1 MPTIATPP
9 STALRRVFAFERD
22 FARRQATHTAPVP
35 GGLAVLNDDFPGS
48 YEHNH
53 LIVDE
58 PAEPA
63 DVLRAADEVLG
74 GAGRTFRQV
83 HVNLQ
88 FPTEEAELGFAHP
101 MAKADYFHL
110 MHLVMAHTGAAPDRP
125 PVDGLRVA
133 PVEFELLRPAVLAAS
148 DLAMPET
155 AGQVN
160 ERLVDRRPL
169 RRLGADPEYG
179 GRVEFLAVLGADGLP
194 RAWCD
199 LYLEPGRP
207 GGGIAQIEDVMTAS
221 RWRNRGYGRALVL
234 DAVGR
239 ARRAGCDLVFLRAD
253 DDDWPQEL
261 YRRLGF
267 TQLGIGH
274 VFQRLPDRRWPGTP

>member
-1 MPTIATPP
+1 VPTIATPP

-22 FARRQATHTAPVP
+22 FARRQATSAVPVP

-53 LIVDE
+53 LIIDE
-58 PAEPA
+58 PADPA
-63 DVLRAADEVLG
+63 DVLLAADEVLG
-74 GAGRTFRQV
+74 TAGRPFRQLQ
-83 HVNLQ
+83 VNLQ
-88 FPTEEAELGFAHP
+88 FPTEEAELAFAHP
-101 MAKADYFHL
+101 VAKADYFHL
-110 MHLVMAHTGAAPDRP
+110 MHLIMAHTGAAPDRP
-125 PVDGLRVA
+125 AVDGIRVA
-133 PVEFELLRPAVLAAS
+133 PVEFEDLRPVVLAAT
-148 DLAMPET
+148 DLAMPDSTGER
-155 AGQVN
+155 N

-169 RRLGADPEYG
+169 RRRGADPRYG
-179 GRVEFLAVLGADGLP
+179 GRVEFLAVLGDGGAP

-207 GGGIAQIEDVMTAS
+207 AGGIAQIEDVMTAA

-267 TQLGIGH
+267 AQIGIGH
-274 VFQRLPDRRWPGTP
+274 VFQRLPDRRWPSTP